1 MPPLAPSAPHNNFQ
15 HRPCMHLIYDLAY
28 LAQCCADISPPNFDL
43 RHGRLHVT
51 GKCAA
56 RASASPHSSRE
67 HPPHFSAW
75 PRTASPDVCAGNVAM
90 VCRAF
95 SIERGSQGPS
105 VSYSFHPT
113 MLHKRLLSRGVL
125 SNALHVRNLHEQ
137 PASGRLCRLL

>member
-1 MPPLAPSAPHNNFQ
+1 MPPLAPPAPYNNFQ

-28 LAQCCADISPPNFDL
+28 LAQCCPGISPPNVDL

-56 RASASPHSSRE
+56 RASASPHNSRE

-75 PRTASPDVCAGNVAM
+75 TRTASPDVCAGNVAM
-90 VCRAF
+90 ICRAF
-95 SIERGSQGPS
+95 SIERGSQGPD
-105 VSYSFHPT
+105 VSYTSHT
-113 MLHKRLLSRGVL
+113 LMLHRRVL
-125 SNALHVRNLHEQ
+125 SCSPIANSLHDQ